1 MEEASTGSGPFFSQ
15 LINLGLPWKSVYGQL
30 PPPAPISFRPSPKHG
45 VVIFLPLYLSN
56 IWNRK
61 AKSPKSKLRLC
72 IFICLA
78 SPSQTGSAQRSFFQI
93 FLFNPS
99 LSLGPKT
106 KDSILKFISNL
117 FMLTKLYTV
126 LNRLRK
132 RYCVLIVL
140 PLKQLNSRQL
150 IISNNEHF
158 PRKSPSCG
166 TQYHGELLKTSLKI
180 KFPQLASWT
189 GDNWILSN
197 FISESTS
204 GAAPNTIK
212 DKNSIW
218 HMIQMLWLIYWY
230 KKK

>member
-61 AKSPKSKLRLC
+61 AKSPKSISRLC
-72 IFICLA
+72 IFLFPA

-93 FLFNPS
+93 FIFNPS

-126 LNRLRK
+126 LYRLRK

-158 PRKSPSCG
+158 PRKSPF
-166 TQYHGELLKTSLKI
+166 L
-180 KFPQLASWT
+180 W
-189 GDNWILSN
+189 
-197 FISESTS
+197 
-204 GAAPNTIK
+204 
-212 DKNSIW
+212 NSITW
-218 HMIQMLWLIYWY
+218 WTFKNLLE
-230 KKK
+230 KKISPIGLLNRRQLNSFQFYFGEHQRCCTEHNKR

>member
-1 MEEASTGSGPFFSQ
+1 MANYRPQHLFPFDQAQNMGLWYFSHSIYQIYETEKQNHRKACQDFVFFLFLPHPAKLAQLKDPSFKSFFSTLLWVWDQ
-15 LINLGLPWKSVYGQL
+15 
-30 PPPAPISFRPSPKHG
+30 RPKIPFSNSSQ
-45 VVIFLPLYLSN
+45 IYL
-56 IWNRK
+56 
-61 AKSPKSKLRLC
+61 C
-72 IFICLA
+72 F
-78 SPSQTGSAQRSFFQI
+78 
-93 FLFNPS
+93 
-99 LSLGPKT
+99 
-106 KDSILKFISNL
+106 
-117 FMLTKLYTV
+117 TKLYTV
-126 LNRLRK
+126 LYRLRK

-166 TQYHGELLKTSLKI
+166 AQYHGELLKTSLNR

-197 FISESTS
+197 FISKSTS

-230 KKK
+230 

>member
-1 MEEASTGSGPFFSQ
+1 MS
-15 LINLGLPWKSVYGQL
+15 
-30 PPPAPISFRPSPKHG
+30 
-45 VVIFLPLYLSN
+45 
-56 IWNRK
+56 
-61 AKSPKSKLRLC
+61 RLC
-72 IFICLA
+72 IFPFLA

-117 FMLTKLYTV
+117 FMLTKLYTL
-126 LNRLRK
+126 LNSLRK

-166 TQYHGELLKTSLKI
+166 TQYHGELLKNSLNFFSPIGLLNRRQLNSFQFYFGEHQRRCTEHNKI
-180 KFPQLASWT
+180 KKIVFDT
-189 GDNWILSN
+189 
-197 FISESTS
+197 
-204 GAAPNTIK
+204 
-212 DKNSIW
+212 
-218 HMIQMLWLIYWY
+218 
-230 KKK
+230 